1 MAFELYIRQDGR
13 RLRCGYTTGTCA
25 ALAARACAKALLTGA
40 LPPEETIV
48 TPGGTPVTAA
58 IRPMPAG
65 EGAVCCAVEKDGGDD
80 IDATTGAWIAA
91 SVRLAPEGVSI
102 DGGEGVGRVTLPGL
116 DQPVGAAAINS
127 VPRRMIAQALAE
139 TAAQCGYRGGFAVT
153 ISVPGGAELAKKTF
167 NPQLGIEGGISILG
181 TTGIVEPRSLRALLD
196 SLAVE
201 MRVQAARGVREL
213 ILTPG
218 NYGRHFLEAY
228 PHLAAMPQLQCANFI
243 GASLDLAV
251 EHHMTTVLLV
261 GHMGKMVKLA
271 GGIMDTHSRVADCR
285 AELFAA
291 HAALCG
297 ASRATVRGLM
307 ESVTSDACIELLD
320 QAGLREAVLWSLTCA
335 AQAHLSRR
343 AGESL
348 TVGLVT
354 FSNRYGLLTV
364 SDPAKAILQNWRNP
378 L

>member
-1 MAFELYIRQDGR
+1 M
-13 RLRCGYTTGTCA
+13 
-25 ALAARACAKALLTGA
+25 
-40 LPPEETIV
+40 
-48 TPGGTPVTAA
+48 
-58 IRPMPAG
+58 
-65 EGAVCCAVEKDGGDD
+65 
-80 IDATTGAWIAA
+80 
-91 SVRLAPEGVSI
+91 
-102 DGGEGVGRVTLPGL
+102 
-116 DQPVGAAAINS
+116 
-127 VPRRMIAQALAE
+127 
-139 TAAQCGYRGGFAVT
+139 T

-181 TTGIVEPRSLRALLD
+181 THGDRGAPEPPGPAGLSGRGTARAGRPGRPGAD
-196 SLAVE
+196 PDA
-201 MRVQAARGVREL
+201 
-213 ILTPG
+213 G

-251 EHHMTTVLLV
+251 EHHMTPSCWWAIWAKWSSWPAALWT
-261 GHMGKMVKLA
+261 
-271 GGIMDTHSRVADCR
+271 THSRVADCR

-320 QAGLREAVLWSLTCA
+320 QADLREAVLWSLTCA